1 MNEIH
6 VLDKHTIDKIAA
18 GEVIERPLNVVKE
31 LMENSIDAGATM
43 LSVEIKDGGTSLI
56 RITDNG
62 SGIEKEQ
69 IQKAFL
75 RHSTSKIQNADDL
88 SFVTSLGFRGE
99 ALSSIAAVSKVELC
113 TKVKDSMTGTIYR
126 MQGGEELSIEEAG
139 LPDGTTVI
147 VKDLFYN
154 TPARLKFLKSAQTE
168 AGYIL
173 DMVNK
178 IALSHPDIAIKL
190 TSNGSVRLS
199 TSENGEPKDAIYA
212 VFGREI
218 TSHLLPIS
226 ATEENI
232 NLTGYLAKPEISRAN
247 RNFELFFVNG
257 RYVKDPIISSAIE
270 EAYKGYQ
277 MKGSFPFT
285 VLSIQIEPELMDV
298 NVHPAKMEIRFY
310 DNERVYS
317 FIRDAVS
324 DVITGRESIPSF
336 TIGKEEKPVAVPS
349 KPVTPEPFEVNRL
362 SSENTFVPTN
372 TIPDTVS
379 EEIVYPS
386 HIDKDTIEKDF
397 QQTTLDEVA
406 FISEQARKQ
415 HRLIGE
421 ILDTYWL
428 VEFDDSLYI
437 IDQHAAH
444 EKVLYEKFMERLRSD
459 QHYSQQLMPSMIVTL
474 SPSEEEVLSKYQD
487 EFRHVGF
494 EFSHFGGS
502 EYAISAVPADLYT
515 LDDAALFVSFLDEL
529 GQIKTS
535 LSSEMLLD
543 RIATAA
549 CKAAVKGGNRIS
561 FAEANALID
570 QLLSLENPYNCPHGR
585 PTIISMSRYEL
596 ERKFKRIIS

>member
-18 GEVIERPLNVVKE
+18 GEVVERPLNVVKE

-43 LSVEIKDGGTSLI
+43 LSVEIRDGGISLI

-69 IQKAFL
+69 IRKAFL
-75 RHSTSKIQNADDL
+75 RHSTSKIRNAEDL

-113 TKVKDSMTGTIYR
+113 TKVNDSLTGTIFK
-126 MQGGEELSIEEAG
+126 MSGGEELSLEDAG

-178 IALSHPDIAIKL
+178 IALSHPDISIKF
-190 TSNGSVRLS
+190 TSNGSVKLS
-199 TSENGEPKDAIYA
+199 TSGNGDLKDAIYA

-226 ATEENI
+226 RDSEDVC
-232 NLTGYLAKPEISRAN
+232 LSGYLAKPEVARAN

-257 RYVKDPIISSAIE
+257 RYVRDPIISSAIE
-270 EAYKGYQ
+270 EGYKGYQ

-285 VLSIQIEPELMDV
+285 VLNIRIEPELMDV
-298 NVHPAKMEIRFY
+298 NVHPSKMEIRFF

-317 FIRDAVS
+317 FIRDAVLS
-324 DVITGRESIPSF
+324 VLTERESIPSF
-336 TIGKEEKPVAVPS
+336 TIGKDEKPKQENAYASNPIS
-349 KPVTPEPFEVNRL
+349 HPEPFETERIIRETTIYPEKNSVEI
-362 SSENTFVPTN
+362 SEPVF
-372 TIPDTVS
+372 
-379 EEIVYPS
+379 E
-386 HIDKDTIEKDF
+386 
-397 QQTTLDEVA
+397 QQTIHEVT
-406 FISEQARKQ
+406 FLSEDARKH

-421 ILDTYWL
+421 IFDTYWL
-428 VEFDDSLYI
+428 VEFDDSLYV

-444 EKVLYEKFMERLRSD
+444 EKVLYESFMHRLKKD
-459 QHYSQQLMPSMIVTL
+459 EHYSQNLMPALIVTL
-474 SPSEEEVLSKYQD
+474 SPAEETTLRKILMPLQEI
-487 EFRHVGF
+487 GF
-494 EFSHFGGS
+494 EISHYGGS

-515 LDDAALFVSFLDEL
+515 MDESSLFLSFLDEMSTV
-529 GQIKTS
+529 KTNI
-535 LSSEMLLD
+535 SSDVLQD

-549 CKAAVKGGNRIS
+549 CKAAVKGGNRLT
-561 FAEANALID
+561 FHEADQLID
-570 QLLSLENPYNCPHGR
+570 QLLSLDNPYNCPHGR
-585 PTIISMSRYEL
+585 PTILTMSRYEL
-596 ERKFKRIIS
+596 ERKFKRIVS

>member
-6 VLDKHTIDKIAA
+6 VLDKNTIDKIAA

-31 LMENSIDAGATM
+31 LMENSIDSGATM

-75 RHSTSKIQNADDL
+75 RHSTSKIRNADDL

-126 MQGGEELSIEEAG
+126 MQGGEELSMEDAG

-178 IALSHPDIAIKL
+178 IALSHPNIAIKL

-199 TSENGEPKDAIYA
+199 TSGNGDLKDAIYA

-226 ATEENI
+226 ASEENI
-232 NLTGYLAKPEISRAN
+232 HLSGFVAKPEISRAN

-270 EAYKGYQ
+270 EGYKGFQ

-285 VLSIQIEPELMDV
+285 VLNIQIEPELMDV

-310 DNERVYS
+310 DNERVYD
-317 FIRDAVS
+317 FIRDAVTQ
-324 DVITGRESIPSF
+324 VIARRESIPSF
-336 TIGKEEKPVAVPS
+336 TIGKEDKKGFSQP
-349 KPVTPEPFEVNRL
+349 KPVTPEPFEINRISTEPVSRP
-362 SSENTFVPTN
+362 SSVQPE
-372 TIPDTVS
+372 IVS
-379 EEIVYPS
+379 EEPVYP
-386 HIDKDTIEKDF
+386 TIVETENSSYDYK
-397 QQTTLDEVA
+397 QASLDNIP

-421 ILDTYWL
+421 IFDTYWL
-428 VEFDDSLYI
+428 VQFEDSLYI

-444 EKVLYEKFMERLRSD
+444 EKVLYEKFMEQLRNE
-459 QHYSQQLMPSMIVTL
+459 QHYSQQLMPAMIVTL
-474 SPSEEEVLSKYQD
+474 SPSEEETLAKYLE

-494 EFSHFGGS
+494 EISHFGGS

-515 LDDAALFVSFLDEL
+515 MDDSALFVSFLDEM
-529 GQIKTS
+529 GQIKSS

-570 QLLSLENPYNCPHGR
+570 ELLSLDNPYNCPHGR

-596 ERKFKRIIS
+596 ERKFKRIIT